1 MVKQFDVQ
9 RSLLLVHYFQ
19 LYYMLWIRL
28 IIFTILVPG
37 TVAGYIPHRLVNE
50 VGPDWN
56 KPTLKW
62 IGLVVIILGITIYL
76 VCAIS
81 FLLRGL
87 GTPMIWFA
95 KPLKFLVGEEPKKL
109 VASGIYKFSRNPMY
123 VGVLMTVLGEAL
135 FYQRMVLIHYFIFLF
150 ILFHL
155 VVIMIEEP
163 HLKKKFGKEY
173 EEYRKKTRRWL

>member
-1 MVKQFDVQ
+1 
-9 RSLLLVHYFQ
+9 
-19 LYYMLWIRL
+19 MLWIRL

-37 TVAGYIPHRLVNE
+37 TVAGYIPYRLVNE
-50 VGPDWN
+50 VAATWD

-62 IGLVVIILGITIYL
+62 IGLAVIIIGIVFYL

-87 GTPMIWFA
+87 GTPMIWFP

-123 VGVLMTVLGEAL
+123 VGVLL
-135 FYQRMVLIHYFIFLF
+135 
-150 ILFHL
+150 
-155 VVIMIEEP
+155 
-163 HLKKKFGKEY
+163 
-173 EEYRKKTRRWL
+173 

>member
-1 MVKQFDVQ
+1 MPCT
-9 RSLLLVHYFQ
+9 LCLVPCAFFI
-19 LYYMLWIRL
+19 MLWLRL

-37 TVAGYIPHRLVNE
+37 TVAGYIPQRLVNE
-50 VGPDWN
+50 VTADWN
-56 KPTLKW
+56 NPTLKS
-62 IGLVVIILGITIYL
+62 IGLIIIILGIAIYL
-76 VCAIS
+76 ICAIS

-123 VGVLMTVLGEAL
+123 VGVLLTVLGEAL

-173 EEYRKKTRRWL
+173 EEYLKKVRRWF

>member
-1 MVKQFDVQ
+1 M
-9 RSLLLVHYFQ
+9 L
-19 LYYMLWIRL
+19 LWIRL

-37 TVAGYIPHRLVNE
+37 TVAGYIPYRLIHE
-50 VGPDWN
+50 VTADWN
-56 KPTLKW
+56 KPVLKW
-62 IGLVVIILGITIYL
+62 TGLIVIILGIIIYL

-109 VASGIYKFSRNPMY
+109 VAKGIYKYSRNPMY
-123 VGVLMTVLGEAL
+123 VGVLLTVLGEAL
-135 FYQRMVLIHYFIFLF
+135 FYQREVLFHYLIFLF
-150 ILFHL
+150 LLFHL

-163 HLKKKFGKEY
+163 HLKRKFGKEY
-173 EEYRKKTRRWL
+173 EEYRKKVRRWF